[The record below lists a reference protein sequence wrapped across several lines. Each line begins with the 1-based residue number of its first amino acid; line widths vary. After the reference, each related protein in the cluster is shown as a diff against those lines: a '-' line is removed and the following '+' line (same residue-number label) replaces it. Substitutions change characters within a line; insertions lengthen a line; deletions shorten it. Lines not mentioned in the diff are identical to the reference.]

1 MQSPPGLVAVPVS
14 SSIEVAT
21 RKLSEIQEPK
31 PVGLTQCTP
40 PHFCGWRPPSPTAAD
55 GRVTEY
61 KPLLSQHLPWFLP
74 PPHSLEH
81 LLRGARQQDKKEIQA
96 QKSCP
101 FLLGRP

>member
-1 MQSPPGLVAVPVS
+1 MGCRALRACVFLHRGGHKETQRDPRTQACWPDSGHPP
-14 SSIEVAT
+14 
-21 RKLSEIQEPK
+21 R
-31 PVGLTQCTP
+31 
-40 PHFCGWRPPSPTAAD
+40 HFCGWKPPSPTAAD